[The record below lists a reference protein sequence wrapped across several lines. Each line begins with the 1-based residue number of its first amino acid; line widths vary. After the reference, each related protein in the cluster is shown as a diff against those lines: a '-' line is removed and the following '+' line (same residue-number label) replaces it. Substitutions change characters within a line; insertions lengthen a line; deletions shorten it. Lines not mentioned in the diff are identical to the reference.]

1 MRRTRS
7 SLSLGDS
14 ARSSAKS
21 TASRRRRDPR
31 PPRNRLCIRSRSA
44 RDASGSRRDSNL
56 SEIAVRAPTSSTS
69 ASSAHVRNGEL
80 QRIPSTST
88 MSDASTASVRPVT
101 PGRRMRLH
109 PLGTPMLGDS
119 LAARP
124 SDAGRGSPS
133 RTAAVG
139 PHTNAWSGRART
151 KTLRRWRSV
160 ASDSSRVPEYGASHL
175 TERRLL
181 GDSPCA
187 RPSATVNAEVG
198 PVGRCDRCIRRSCR
212 ASRMALCSYPPVEG
226 GPPA

>member
-7 SLSLGDS
+7 SLSRGDS

-31 PPRNRLCIRSRSA
+31 PPRNRRCVRSRSA
-44 RDASGSRRDSNL
+44 RVASGSRRDSNL
-56 SEIAVRAPTSSTS
+56 SEIAVKAPTSSAS
-69 ASSAHVRNGEL
+69 ASSAHVRKGEL

-88 MSDASTASVRPVT
+88 MSDASTVSVRPVT

-109 PLGTPMLGDS
+109 PVGTPMVGDS

-124 SDAGRGSPS
+124 TDAGRGSPS
-133 RTAAVG
+133 RTAAEG
-139 PHTNAWSGRART
+139 PHTNAWSGRARIT
-151 KTLRRWRSV
+151 ALRRCSSV
-160 ASDSSRVPEYGASHL
+160 ASVSTRVPEYGASHL

-181 GDSPCA
+181 GESPYALASA
-187 RPSATVNAEVG
+187 RVNAAVG
-198 PVGRCDRCIRRSCR
+198 PVGRCDRGIRRSCPAGPR
-212 ASRMALCSYPPVEG
+212 TRPGYPPVEE